1 MIKILNKVGTI
12 SHFIE
17 SDTLLKD
24 QTIFNDRKIFIGDR
38 CIAELEDDGYFR
50 SRELSGY
57 DFIQL
62 KVIYKFLALCQTYL
76 TIESKEARKMQEL
89 YQSLQR
95 NSTTEIV

>member
-1 MIKILNKVGTI
+1 MIEILNKVGTI

-24 QTIFNDRKIFIGDR
+24 QTIFNGRKIFICDR

-89 YQSLQR
+89 HQSLQS
-95 NSTTEIV
+95 NASTEIV

>member
-1 MIKILNKVGTI
+1 MIEILNKIGTI

-17 SDTLLKD
+17 NDTLLKD
-24 QTIFNDRKIFIGDR
+24 KTIFNDRKIFIDDR

-57 DFIQL
+57 DFVQL
-62 KVIYKFLALCQTYL
+62 KTIYKFLALCQTYL

-89 YQSLQR
+89 HQSLQSHV
-95 NSTTEIV
+95 NDEIV